1 MANKG
6 LAQLE
11 SSLDI
16 YLRQKAPPLPKNIKD
31 LIVSLAPWLNIVLI
45 ILGLPAIL
53 AVLGIKAYV
62 SPFAYWTG
70 VRWTGF
76 YSLSLIF
83 LGATLLLRAMALPG
97 LFSKSQGAWKLLYYS
112 ILLNLVYSLL
122 NYNLV
127 GGLIGAVIGLYFWFQ
142 VKASYK

>member
-1 MANKG
+1 
-6 LAQLE
+6 
-11 SSLDI
+11 
-16 YLRQKAPPLPKNIKD
+16 
-31 LIVSLAPWLNIVLI
+31 
-45 ILGLPAIL
+45 
-53 AVLGIKAYV
+53 
-62 SPFAYWTG
+62 
-70 VRWTGF
+70 
-76 YSLSLIF
+76 
-83 LGATLLLRAMALPG
+83 MALPG